1 MAQKYY
7 FVSDLHMGGD
17 GQVQHCDYA
26 AEFIEFLKELEKEG
40 PDTEFM
46 IVGDTFGFWELTHM
60 ESKACASYRRTRRF
74 SINSGPPARAHQ
86 GDHDGQES
94 RL

>member
-17 GQVQHCDYA
+17 GQLQHCDYA

-40 PDTEFM
+40 ADTEFL
-46 IVGDTFGFWELTHM
+46 IVGDTFGFWSSRLCM
-60 ESKACASYRRTRRF
+60 GSKGLRTSYRRTRRF
-74 SINSGPPARAHQ
+74 SINSGPPARA
-86 GDHDGQES
+86 S
-94 RL
+94 R